1 MNNSYRAYSGRV
13 PVAEDLFANVTLR
26 DDIKSGD
33 LRQDQFAANLQ
44 EVVEGKGPDTYRDAN
59 LFFETSHPSDGLRI
73 LLNEALG
80 RITGTKPNAPSI
92 IRLETSLGGGKTH
105 SLIGLYHGARRE
117 VPESRLSEFMDLRYL
132 PSAPVP
138 KIAVFVGDETGATSG
153 FAGRD
158 GIKAQT
164 LWGHIALQLGGGA
177 AYEHV
182 KVDDERMTAPGAEAI
197 EALIG
202 DDMTIVMIDEIA
214 RYLTVAAG
222 VKTGENTLADQT
234 VAFMMSLIRAVEA
247 KPHAVLV
254 VTTTEATD
262 VFGEETDRFLR
273 GIGSILARK
282 EHIIRPTG
290 ESDLAAILARRLF
303 SDVSRQAAKATATEY
318 ADALAVATAAG
329 ASVPEHMRQATW
341 LQAIERAYPF
351 HPSLISVLDK
361 RISTMPNFQHTR
373 GALRILA
380 LAVRRLWESQPDNT
394 LLIHTHHLDLKVP
407 AIVEEVTGHIGRTAF
422 KAVIEKDIASAPG
435 GDLAQ
440 SELIDAQRG
449 GRYAQNLATTIYYW
463 SLTRDIP
470 GVSESALLGSV
481 FAPGDDVNQYVR
493 ALELLTGDLE
503 LGAWYI
509 AVEPR
514 GGFRF
519 GTEAAPGK
527 VLAEIRETIKPTD
540 VSRKCLDI
548 LEDLFKDGT
557 FKVKRMWQ
565 GANVPDNSKDA
576 YLAIFNWDE
585 FVGDKGVDPAGNIPH
600 KIHDLWANGPA
611 GGPRLYRNRLVI
623 LAPDATQHQAMLKSV
638 REHIALRTLVDS
650 SENMARFTPD
660 QQNKI
665 RKDAQTSELEAK
677 VAVASHMSLLFV
689 PQKDGLQMVTM
700 PVPNQA
706 DIRKNQTDTVL
717 KQLEEL
723 GKVLVAGTNALAPL
737 FLKTKLGKFFDTA
750 QTTAALEERF
760 ASNADFKILLDI
772 DSLRTTIQNGV
783 SNGDWEYHNPAL
795 GDRGWATKSRPKA
808 AVEISSQT
816 FIYPPKSAPPE
827 QAAPCPLCGRPHN
840 PGPCPP
846 RPAPGDEAP
855 PFDFPP
861 IEGPTKTVFTKSGAA
876 GPATTSAV
884 AVARDAE
891 RHISAIDVDVDEV
904 DKALVWKQFAAL
916 SGLIQAGAKGVN
928 VRFHID
934 ATVELREQ
942 GDAVK
947 VTFDGSSDDLQNIKE
962 SLRSL
967 FMKNDNRSALLKA
980 QMRAEFATPQD
991 PDSHAIA
998 AVVQAATDRGPANCT
1013 VTVTTEERAAV

>member
-1 MNNSYRAYSGRV
+1 MAD
-13 PVAEDLFANVTLR
+13 DLFSNVALR

-44 EVVEGKGPDTYRDAN
+44 EVIEGKGPDTYRDAN
-59 LFFETSHPSDGLRI
+59 RFFETSHPSDGLRN

-80 RITGTKPNAPSI
+80 RITGTKSNAPSI
-92 IRLETSLGGGKTH
+92 IRLETGLGGGKTH

-117 VPESRLSEFMDLRYL
+117 VPESRLSEFMDPKYL
-132 PSAPVP
+132 PSAIVQ
-138 KIAVFVGDETGATSG
+138 KIAIFVGDEAGATSG
-153 FAGRD
+153 FASRD
-158 GIKAQT
+158 GIKPQT
-164 LWGHIALQLGGGA
+164 LWGHIALQLGGA
-177 AYEHV
+177 VAYEHV
-182 KVDDERMTAPGAEAI
+182 KVDDQRMTAPGAEAMESI
-197 EALIG
+197 IG
-202 DDMTIVMIDEIA
+202 DDMAIVMIDEIA

-222 VKTGENTLADQT
+222 VKTGDNTLADQT
-234 VAFMMSLIRAVEA
+234 VAFMMSLIRAIEA

-273 GIGSILARK
+273 GISSILARK

-303 SDVSRQAAKATATEY
+303 SNVSAQAPNATASLY
-318 ADALAVATAAG
+318 ADAIAAATAAG
-329 ASVPEHMRQATW
+329 ASVAEHMRQATW
-341 LQAIERAYPF
+341 IQAIERSYPF

-380 LAVRRLWESQPDNT
+380 LAARRLWEAQPAKT

-407 AIVEEVTGHIGRTAF
+407 EIAEEVTGHIARTAF
-422 KAVIEKDIASAPG
+422 KTVIEKDIASAHG
-435 GDLAQ
+435 GELAQ
-440 SELIDAQRG
+440 AELIDAQRG
-449 GRYAQNLATTIYYW
+449 GHYAQNLATTIYYW

-470 GVSESALLGSV
+470 GVPESELLGSV
-481 FAPGDDVNQYVR
+481 LAPGDDVNQYLR
-493 ALELLTGDLE
+493 GLELLTNDLE

-514 GGFRF
+514 GGLRF

-540 VSRKCLDI
+540 VSRKCIDI

-585 FVGDKGVDPAGNIPH
+585 FVGDKGVDTTGKIPD
-600 KIHDLWANGPA
+600 KINDLWANGPA

-623 LAPDATQHQAMLKSV
+623 LAPDASQHPAMLKSV

-650 SENMARFTPD
+650 NENMARFTLD

-665 RKDAQTSELEAK
+665 RKDEQTSELEVK

-689 PQKDGLQMVTM
+689 PQKDGLQMITM

-717 KQLEEL
+717 KQLEQL
-723 GKVLVAGTNALAPL
+723 GKVLIAGSNALAPF
-737 FLKTKLGKFFDTA
+737 FLKTKLGIFFDTA
-750 QTTAALEERF
+750 QTTASLEERF
-760 ASNADFKILLDI
+760 ASNADFKILLDV
-772 DSLRTTIQNGV
+772 DSLRATIQNGI
-783 SNGDWEYHNPAL
+783 SNGDWEYYNPAL
-795 GDRGWATKSRPKA
+795 NERGWATKTRPGA
-808 AVEISSQT
+808 VVEISSQT

-827 QAAPCPLCGRPHN
+827 QAALCPMCGRPHN

-846 RPAPGDEAP
+846 TSTADGGFATPDPSVSASQV
-855 PFDFPP
+855 
-861 IEGPTKTVFTKSGAA
+861 KSVFTKSGAA
-876 GPATTSAV
+876 GAATTSAV
-884 AVARDAE
+884 ADSRDAD
-891 RHISAIDVDVDEV
+891 RQISAIEV
-904 DKALVWKQFAAL
+904 AVHEIDKSLVWRQFAAL
-916 SGLIQAGAKGVN
+916 SSLIQAGTKGIS
-928 VRFHID
+928 VRYNIE
-934 ATVELREQ
+934 ANVELREP

-947 VTFDGSSDDLQNIKE
+947 VTFDGSSDDMQNIKE

-967 FMKNDNRSALLKA
+967 FMKNDNRSAILNAKIKA
-980 QMRAEFATPQD
+980 VFANPQD
-991 PDSHAIA
+991 PNSNAVA
-998 AVVQAATDRGPANCT
+998 AVVQAATDRGPSNCT
-1013 VTVTTEERAAV
+1013 VAVTTEERGAA